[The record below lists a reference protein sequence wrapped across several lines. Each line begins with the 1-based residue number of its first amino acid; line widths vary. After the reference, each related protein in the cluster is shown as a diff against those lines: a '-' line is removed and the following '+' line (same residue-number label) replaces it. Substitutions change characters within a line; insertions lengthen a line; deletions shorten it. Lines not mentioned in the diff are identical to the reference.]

1 MTAVQ
6 ENSPTVGV
14 RRLCNALKLAPATY
28 YRRTKPE
35 AKSAPVQRT
44 APNRLSPAERQA
56 VLDTLHD
63 EAFVDD
69 APATVAAKLLDA
81 GRYLCSV
88 RTMYRILNSQNE
100 VKERRKIRRASS
112 YAKPQLVAERPNHV
126 WSWDITKIKGP
137 VKWTY
142 FYLYVIIDI
151 YSRYVVGWLLAD
163 KECQDLAK
171 HLIQQSSE
179 RQQLR
184 PDELTLHA
192 DRGSSMTSKS
202 VSNLLDDLGIERSHS
217 RPRTSNDNPYSE
229 SQFKT
234 MKYRHDFP
242 GYFEDIGAGRAHCRD
257 FFDWYNNEHKHSG
270 IAYLSP
276 ADVHYGRASALLSGR
291 QQALDAAYARTPWR
305 FPHGPP
311 KVPELPET
319 AWINP
324 PDDQ

>member
-1 MTAVQ
+1 MTSVQ
-6 ENSPTVGV
+6 ENSPTIGV
-14 RRLCNALKLAPATY
+14 RRLCQALNLAPATY
-28 YRRTKPE
+28 YRRIKPE
-35 AKSAPVQRT
+35 AKSSPARRT
-44 APNRLSPAERQA
+44 APNSLSSVERQA

-63 EAFVDD
+63 ERFVDD
-69 APATVAAKLLDA
+69 TPATVAAKLLDA
-81 GRYLCSV
+81 GQYLCSV
-88 RTMYRILNSQNE
+88 RTMYRILDSQNE
-100 VKERRKIRRASS
+100 VKERRRIRRASS
-112 YAKPQLVAERPNHV
+112 HAKPQLAAERPNQV

-163 KECQDLAK
+163 KECQNLAK
-171 HLIQQSSE
+171 HLIEQSCE
-179 RQQLR
+179 RQQVR

-192 DRGSSMTSKS
+192 DRGSAMTSKT
-202 VSNLLDDLGIERSHS
+202 VSNLLADLGIERSHS

-242 GYFEDIGAGRAHCRD
+242 GYFEAIVAGRGHCRE
-257 FFDWYNNEHKHSG
+257 FFDWYNNDHKHSG

-276 ADVHYGRASALLSGR
+276 ADVHFGRAADLLSLR
-291 QQALDAAYARTPWR
+291 QRALDAAYERTPWR

-311 KVPELPET
+311 KVPAPPAT

>member
-1 MTAVQ
+1 MKAVEQ
-6 ENSPTVGV
+6 NSPILGV
-14 RRLCNALKLAPATY
+14 RQLCHALSLAPATY
-28 YRRTKPE
+28 YRKIKPE
-35 AKSAPVQRT
+35 AASPRARRT
-44 APNRLSPAERQA
+44 APNSLSLVERQE

-63 EAFVDD
+63 ERFVDD

-88 RTMYRILNSQNE
+88 RTMYRILDSQSE
-100 VKERRKIRRASS
+100 VKERRKIRRASN
-112 YAKPQLVAERPNHV
+112 YTKPQLVAEKPNQV

-151 YSRYVVGWLLAD
+151 YSRYVVGWLLAIN
-163 KECQDLAK
+163 ESQDLAK
-171 HLIQQSSE
+171 RLISQTCE
-179 RQQLR
+179 RQQVR

-192 DRGSSMTSKS
+192 DRGSAMTSKT
-202 VSNLLDDLGIERSHS
+202 VSNLLGDLGVERSHS

-242 GYFEDIGAGRAHCRD
+242 EYFEDIVAGRTHCHD
-257 FFDWYNNEHKHSG
+257 FFDWYNNDHKHSG

-276 ADVHYGRASALLSGR
+276 ADVHFGRAADLLTIR
-291 QQALDAAYARTPWR
+291 QHALDAAYERTPWR

-311 KVPELPET
+311 KVPELPAT

-324 PDDQ
+324 PEDQ